1 MPDEAIRVEEEGR
14 SQRQLQGATLKII
27 TAVAVLAALYHL
39 YLARFGILE
48 ALQMRSLHLAWL
60 LPMAFILYPA
70 SRRSPRHSPSICD
83 IFLALSAI
91 ATTTYVGIWEY
102 GRLTERWV
110 GVDPV
115 TPLDCAGGLG
125 LVLLVLEAGRR
136 TMGWS
141 ITSVLLIC
149 LAYLFLGQYLPW
161 SVAHS
166 GFTFQRILEQLYLTP
181 EGIFGI
187 PVGASATFVIL
198 YVIFAAFLERSGV
211 GQFFMDVGSALV
223 GGARGGPA
231 KIAVVVSAFEGM
243 ITGSAVANTVGSGAV
258 TIPMMKRLGYKPHFA
273 AAVEASASSGGQIM
287 PPVMGVAAFVM
298 AEFLGMSYARV
309 ALAAAIPAILYFV
322 AVGYMVHFEALK
334 LGLRGLPK
342 EELPNLRKTLRRGWH
357 LPFPIFILIGL
368 LIAGFSAFLTAFWAI
383 LAVIAVSWIRRET
396 RMGVRSI
403 LAALAAGATGTVLIA
418 AATSTAGIIVGT
430 ITLTGIGLKFVGF
443 VLTASG
449 GYLFPALILAA
460 LACLILGTGLPTVP
474 AYITVAA
481 VAVPAIIDMGVPP
494 LAAHMFAVYFA
505 SFAAIT
511 PPDASAAYA
520 GAGIAG
526 SDPWRTG
533 WCATRLGVAAYI
545 VPFMFV
551 YGPALLLLDTP
562 LAIIWAFA
570 TGLMG
575 TLALAA
581 AVQGWL
587 LISARLF
594 ERVLL
599 GISALLLIKTDLLG
613 DVIGLL
619 LLGGVFLFEKH
630 KIRQSHPVGSGSSI
644 FPEKGG

>member
-70 SRRSPRHSPSICD
+70 SRRAPRSHPTTLD
-83 IFLALSAI
+83 TLLALLAVAS
-91 ATTTYVGIWEY
+91 TTYVGIWEY

-115 TPLDCAGGLG
+115 TPLDYAGGLG

-136 TMGWS
+136 TMGWT

-211 GQFFMDVGSALV
+211 GQFFMDVGSVLV

-258 TIPMMKRLGYKPHFA
+258 TIPMMKRLGYKAHFA

-396 RMGVRSI
+396 RMGLRAI

-443 VLTASG
+443 VLAASG
-449 GYLFPALILAA
+449 GHLFFALILAA

-562 LAIIWAFA
+562 LAILWAFITA
-570 TGLMG
+570 LVG
-575 TLALAA
+575 TYSLAA

-587 LISARLF
+587 LTRAGF
-594 ERVLL
+594 VERILL
-599 GISALLLIKTDLLG
+599 GISALLLIKTDPWG
-613 DVIGLL
+613 DLIGFL
-619 LLGGVFLFEKH
+619 LLGGAFLSQRH
-630 KIRQSHPVGSGSSI
+630 KARQVHTAKARASVPLDY
-644 FPEKGG
+644 GG

>member
-1 MPDEAIRVEEEGR
+1 MPTDTAKVEPLEEGR
-14 SQRQLQGATLKII
+14 SQRKLRGAMATAM
-27 TAVAVLAALYHL
+27 TAAAVAASLYHL

-60 LPMAFILYPA
+60 LPLAFILYPA
-70 SRRSPRHSPSICD
+70 SRRSPRHRPTYFDAI
-83 IFLALSAI
+83 LALLAI
-91 ATTTYVGIWEY
+91 ATTTYVGAWEY

-115 TPLDCAGGLG
+115 TLLDFAGGAA

-136 TMGWS
+136 TMGWA

-149 LAYLFLGQYLPW
+149 LAYLFMGQLLPW

-231 KIAVVVSAFEGM
+231 KVAVVVSAFEGM

-334 LGLRGLPK
+334 LGLRGLPR
-342 EELPNLRKTLRRGWH
+342 EELPNLRKTLLRGWH
-357 LPFPIFILIGL
+357 LLFPIFILIGL
-368 LIAGFSAFLTAFWAI
+368 LIAGFSAYLTAFWAI
-383 LAVIAVSWIRRET
+383 LAAIAVSWLRRET
-396 RMGVRSI
+396 RMGVR
-403 LAALAAGATGTVLIA
+403 AVVGALAAGAIGTVLIA
-418 AATSTAGIIVGT
+418 AATATAGIIVGT

-449 GYLFPALILAA
+449 GHLFFALILAA
-460 LACLILGTGLPTVP
+460 LACLVLGTGLPTVP

-481 VAVPAIIDMGVPP
+481 VAVPAIIDLGVRP

-526 SDPWRTG
+526 ADPWRTG
-533 WCATRLGVAAYI
+533 WCATRLGIAAYL

-562 LAIIWAFA
+562 QAIIWTFVTAIV
-570 TGLMG
+570 G
-575 TLALAA
+575 TYALAA

-587 LISARLF
+587 LIRATVLERLVLGVSA
-594 ERVLL
+594 V
-599 GISALLLIKTDLLG
+599 LLIKQGLISDLVG
-613 DVIGLL
+613 VLL
-619 LLGGVFLFEKH
+619 FG
-630 KIRQSHPVGSGSSI
+630 II
-644 FPEKGG
+644 FIMQKRKALENV